1 MKYIHELTDNEK
13 RALIENNSALA
24 NMVYDDMTEN
34 EMYFISEQLDYIRA
48 GLRDYDIGPYNRNI
62 IIVSDA
68 LKFLDGLET
77 LQKNY
82 CTLPDDMSDEI
93 KRVLDARDRFRSIDM
108 SYNNLYNLS
117 VWLDQKAQYF
127 ADCTTDYFSRCLD
140 PSRDDMISY
149 FIEFYADERMDES
162 YYINDAGVLYQTITK
177 KIA

>member
-13 RALIENNSALA
+13 RALIENNNALQ
-24 NMVYDDMTEN
+24 NMVYDDMLEN
-34 EMYFISEQLDYIRA
+34 EMYFISEQLNYIA
-48 GLRDYDIGPYNRNI
+48 PGLRDYSIGAYNRNI

-68 LKFLDGLET
+68 LKFLDGLEE

-82 CTLPDDMSDEI
+82 CTLPDDLQPEI

-108 SYNNLYNLS
+108 SYKNLYNLS

-127 ADCTTDYFSRCLD
+127 ADCITDYFSSCLD

-162 YYINDAGVLYQTITK
+162 YYINDDGILYQSITK

>member
-24 NMVYDDMTEN
+24 NMVYDDMIEN
-34 EMYFISEQLDYIRA
+34 EMYFITEQLNYIA
-48 GLRDYDIGPYNRNI
+48 PGLRDYSIGAYNRNI

-68 LKFLDGLET
+68 LKFLDGLEK

-82 CTLPDDMSDEI
+82 CTLPDAMQPEI
-93 KRVLDARDRFRSIDM
+93 DRVLTARDRFRSIDM

-127 ADCTTDYFSRCLD
+127 ADCITNYFSQCLD

-149 FIEFYADERMDES
+149 FIEFYADERMDEN
-162 YYINDAGVLYQTITK
+162 YYINDDGILYQTITK

>member
-1 MKYIHELTDNEK
+1 MKHIHELTDNEK
-13 RALIENNSALA
+13 RELIENNNALS
-24 NMVYDDMTEN
+24 NMVYDDMLEN
-34 EMYFISEQLDYIRA
+34 EMNFISEQLDVIRKS
-48 GLRDYDIGPYNRNI
+48 LKNYSIGPYNRNI

-77 LQKNY
+77 LQENY
-82 CTLPDDMSDEI
+82 CTLPDDMNDEI
-93 KRVLDARDRFRSIDM
+93 KSVLDARDRFRSIDM

-127 ADCTTDYFSRCLD
+127 ADCITDYFSSCLD

-162 YYINDAGVLYQTITK
+162 YYIKNGILYQTITK
-177 KIA
+177 QIA

>member
-1 MKYIHELTDNEK
+1 MI
-13 RALIENNSALA
+13 
-24 NMVYDDMTEN
+24 EN
-34 EMYFISEQLDYIRA
+34 EMNFISEQLDHIRA
-48 GLRDYDIGPYNRNI
+48 GLRDYSIGAYNRNI

-68 LKFLDGLET
+68 LKFLDGLEE

-127 ADCTTDYFSRCLD
+127 ADCITDYFSSCLD
-140 PSRDDMISY
+140 PSRVDMISY

-162 YYINDAGVLYQTITK
+162 YYINDGILYQTITK

>member
-1 MKYIHELTDNEK
+1 MKYINELTETEK
-13 RALIENNSALA
+13 RELIKNNSALQ
-24 NMVYDDMTEN
+24 NMVYNDMNDN
-34 EMYFISEQLDYIRA
+34 ECDFISEQFEYLLK
-48 GLRDYDIGPYNRNI
+48 GCRDYHIAPYTHNY

-82 CTLPDDMSDEI
+82 CTLPDDMHNEI
-93 KRVLDARDRFRSIDM
+93 KRVLEARDRFRVMDM
-108 SYNNLYNLS
+108 NYNNLYNLS
-117 VWLDQKAQYF
+117 CWLDKKAQYF
-127 ADCTTDYFSRCLD
+127 ADCITDYFSACLE

-162 YYINDAGVLYQTITK
+162 YYIENGELYQTITK